1 MKSETCGVYYKGRNF
16 HGQNYPRFLRI
27 SGIFAKVYY
36 LKETNLQ
43 IRKSFFSQSSNNE
56 AIRESLF

>member
-1 MKSETCGVYYKGRNF
+1 MDYTTRAETFAGRII
-16 HGQNYPRFLRI
+16 HIFLRI
-27 SGIFAKVYY
+27 LGIFAKVYY

-43 IRKSFFSQSSNNE
+43 IRKSFFLQSSNKV